1 MYVQLKIIDVCLI
14 ESDTSYPFIVG
25 IYSETDTMIVCQ
37 FKTMLKRSDKNETY
51 NVIALKLRLV
61 KRAYFDSTINIRLS
75 DRLSM
80 LRGLIK

>member
-37 FKTMLKRSDKNETY
+37 FKTMLKRSDKNEAY
-51 NVIALKLRLV
+51 NVIALKMRLV
-61 KRAYFDSTINIRLS
+61 
-75 DRLSM
+75 
-80 LRGLIK
+80 